1 MLQASISVSQGVRP
15 VNSRLYAGE
24 ETFMAPNC
32 AMQKCVAPYLPKDHR
47 RFLSTLR
54 IRWINLPHSFSP
66 HEPEPRLARDMRQ
79 HRYIP
84 ALHHTE
90 APPILLPG
98 AFVRSGN
105 ANHGYTG
112 SVSLARIPDNKTQ
125 IHKAAV

>member
-1 MLQASISVSQGVRP
+1 
-15 VNSRLYAGE
+15 
-24 ETFMAPNC
+24 MAPNC
-32 AMQKCVAPYLPKDHR
+32 AMQKCVALYLPKDHR

-54 IRWINLPHSFSP
+54 IRWINLPHAVSP
-66 HEPEPRLARDMRQ
+66 HEPEPRMARDMRQ
-79 HRYIP
+79 HRYLL

-90 APPILLPG
+90 APQILLPG
-98 AFVRSGN
+98 AFVRSGI